1 MVKRGGESISA
12 SVVVRFFHDESRY
25 SGIVTNLS
33 ENDMC
38 INTGM
43 CLPRDS
49 RIELLIP
56 MKKED
61 LNVPVKVSRV
71 VKTYGFYD
79 TMEVKV
85 LNAPKKY
92 LALVENLRS
101 AL

>member
-1 MVKRGGESISA
+1 
-12 SVVVRFFHDESRY
+12 
-25 SGIVTNLS
+25 
-33 ENDMC
+33 
-38 INTGM
+38 
-43 CLPRDS
+43 
-49 RIELLIP
+49 

-85 LNAPKKY
+85 LNPPKKY

>member
-1 MVKRGGESISA
+1 MGTRYGENIPA

-33 ENDMC
+33 ENGMC

-43 CLPRDS
+43 CLPCDS
-49 RIELLIP
+49 SIELLIP
-56 MKKED
+56 LKKED

-71 VKTYGFYD
+71 VKTGGFYN

-85 LNAPKKY
+85 LNPPKKY